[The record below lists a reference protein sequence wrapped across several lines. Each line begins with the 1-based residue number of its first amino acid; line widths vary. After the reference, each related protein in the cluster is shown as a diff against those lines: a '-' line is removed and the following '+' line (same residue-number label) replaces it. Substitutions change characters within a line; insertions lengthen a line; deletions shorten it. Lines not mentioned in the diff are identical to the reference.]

1 MANIKS
7 AEKRIKVA
15 AKKAAR
21 NKPLRT
27 ACKTYVK
34 KADRVIADGDPQAA
48 LEAVKAAISKLD
60 STADKGVIH
69 KNNAARR
76 KSRLMAKYNRMAAAG
91 AAA

>member
-7 AEKRIKVA
+7 SKKRIKVA

-27 ACKTYVK
+27 KCKTFIK
-34 KADRVIADGDPQAA
+34 QADASIAEGDPQSAM
-48 LEAVKAAISKLD
+48 EAVKRAISQLD
-60 STADKGVIH
+60 NTADKGVIH

-76 KSRLMAKYNRMAAAG
+76 KSRLMARYNKLVATQAAA
-91 AAA
+91 

>member
-7 AEKRIKVA
+7 SEKRIRVA
-15 AKKAAR
+15 EKKAAR

-34 KADRVIADGDPQAA
+34 KADRVIVEGDPQAA

-60 STADKGVIH
+60 STANKGVIH

-76 KSRLMAKYNRMAAAG
+76 KSRLMARYNKLVAAG
-91 AAA
+91 AQA